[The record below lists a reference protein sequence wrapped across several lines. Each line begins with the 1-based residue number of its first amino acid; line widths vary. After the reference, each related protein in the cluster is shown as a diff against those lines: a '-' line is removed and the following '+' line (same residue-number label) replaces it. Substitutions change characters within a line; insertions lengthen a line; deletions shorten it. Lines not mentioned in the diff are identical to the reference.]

1 MVYNISMKKFFIIL
15 SIILFAITSL
25 TVSRTEATN
34 VMPSPLPS
42 WWGRLYTPTQITKL
56 GDKWFIVDCWHNRVI
71 YSTSLTK
78 PIKDWSILD
87 KDLASPHSIA
97 SDGTFYAVED
107 TMRHAIN
114 FYKFV
119 NNQFVLVQRF
129 SNLGLRPHYITYHSG
144 VFKMLSADSG
154 EMFHFQ
160 NINGTIV
167 QVLRK
172 RLPLIDT
179 SKTMHIRSY
188 AIYNNL
194 IYFTATPNQNSGNII
209 VTDMSYNYVRTISVP
224 ATFKDMN
231 HIFFYNNK
239 VIVTAT
245 PQAITILN
253 TIDEISTASNKWA
266 AFGFKG
272 TPYYSTYV
280 DSKLFVP
287 EITEY
292 SRVASWR
299 IYTSPS
305 LSLGLYMLY
314 NDSGIATSDDIL
326 ERGRFW

>member
-1 MVYNISMKKFFIIL
+1 MEKCFISKIL
-15 SIILFAITSL
+15 
-25 TVSRTEATN
+25 TE
-34 VMPSPLPS
+34 
-42 WWGRLYTPTQITKL
+42 LY
-56 GDKWFIVDCWHNRVI
+56 
-71 YSTSLTK
+71 
-78 PIKDWSILD
+78 
-87 KDLASPHSIA
+87 
-97 SDGTFYAVED
+97 
-107 TMRHAIN
+107 
-114 FYKFV
+114 
-119 NNQFVLVQRF
+119 
-129 SNLGLRPHYITYHSG
+129 
-144 VFKMLSADSG
+144 
-154 EMFHFQ
+154 
-160 NINGTIV
+160 V